1 MVLWAEIPFIS
12 VFMESKEAHDNTI
25 SQMTELIAQ
34 NYNHPAICFWGI
46 SNEILIG
53 GDSEALVENL
63 KELHA
68 LAKKLD
74 PSRLTTMAQVSMTP
88 MDSEHNHITDVLSYN
103 HYFGW
108 YMGDVE
114 ENGPWLDEFHA
125 KNPQLCLGVSEYGAE
140 GVLKWH
146 SAEPRV
152 RSVSGI
158 RSATCSATSAT
169 TSPLSC
175 PPCSS

>member
-1 MVLWAEIPFIS
+1 
-12 VFMESKEAHDNTI
+12 
-25 SQMTELIAQ
+25 
-34 NYNHPAICFWGI
+34 
-46 SNEILIG
+46 
-53 GDSEALVENL
+53 SEALVANL

-114 ENGPWLDEFHA
+114 ENGPWLDEFH
-125 KNPQLCLGVSEYGAE
+125 KMNPTLCLGVSEYGAE

-152 RSVSGI
+152 RDYSEDYQAYYHEKMLETF
-158 RSATCSATSAT
+158 ATRPYVWATHVWNMFDF
-169 TSPLSC
+169 
-175 PPCSS
+175 